1 MNLTVTMSAHVFTSI
16 SLLSLG
22 VTYRIYKDEDLYF
35 EETELIESLEFPITT
50 RNKLVPI
57 TTATQYTIDATIFGT
72 IEGYSSGVTLFQGVT
87 NARLV
92 PGTTHNVKISMLYT
106 GNCYFIFK

>member
-1 MNLTVTMSAHVFTSI
+1 MNLTVTMTAHVFTSV
-16 SLLSLG
+16 SLFSLG

-57 TTATQYTIDATIFGT
+57 ITPTQYTIEATIFGA
-72 IEGYSSGVTLFQGVT
+72 IDGYSSGVTLFQGVKNT
-87 NARLV
+87 RLV
-92 PGTTHNVKISMLYT
+92 PGTTHNVKISMRYT
-106 GNCYFIFK
+106 GNFYFIFK